1 VVAGPP
7 VSGGGETVLVVGPR
21 QAGVS
26 AVAAAL
32 RRHVPQGAV
41 AEATDGTA
49 EATDGTAEATDG
61 TAEAAAVV
69 VFVVSAA
76 AHLTGSDCAVLDSA
90 AQNTDAV
97 ICVVSKSDVHRGW
110 REVIAANRGVLA
122 SLAPRYARV
131 PWVGVAAQP
140 ELGEPDVDDLVR
152 AVRAQL
158 ADPGLARRNK
168 LRASASR
175 LRETARRL
183 DADVDDADRRVRV
196 DALRERRAAAL
207 RDRRRETAERSAAL
221 RSRIQQARVQLSF
234 LARNRCA
241 AARAELQEHAAGL
254 SRRRIPA
261 FEGLVRTR
269 LAEVVAEI
277 GEAVD
282 ARLATLAD
290 EVAGKAAGEVGVA
303 VPAWVP
309 TREQP
314 PAVPVPPPPLASRR
328 QEAWLMTILG
338 AGFGVG
344 LALTLSR
351 LVGGVVSRLAPG
363 LALAAAAACVVTGLV
378 VTVMVVRIRAVLHDR
393 ALLDRWVGEAA
404 ASLRSVVEE
413 QVATRVL
420 AAETAHGAA
429 LLARDEAA
437 QAQVSALLS
446 AIDGELRE
454 HTAAAAR
461 AAAARQRQMPAI
473 LAALDALR
481 AELPAA
487 AM

>member
-1 VVAGPP
+1 
-7 VSGGGETVLVVGPR
+7 
-21 QAGVS
+21 
-26 AVAAAL
+26 
-32 RRHVPQGAV
+32 
-41 AEATDGTA
+41 
-49 EATDGTAEATDG
+49 
-61 TAEAAAVV
+61 
-69 VFVVSAA
+69 
-76 AHLTGSDCAVLDSA
+76 
-90 AQNTDAV
+90 
-97 ICVVSKSDVHRGW
+97 
-110 REVIAANRGVLA
+110 
-122 SLAPRYARV
+122 
-131 PWVGVAAQP
+131 
-140 ELGEPDVDDLVR
+140 
-152 AVRAQL
+152 
-158 ADPGLARRNK
+158 
-168 LRASASR
+168 
-175 LRETARRL
+175 
-183 DADVDDADRRVRV
+183 
-196 DALRERRAAAL
+196 
-207 RDRRRETAERSAAL
+207 
-221 RSRIQQARVQLSF
+221 
-234 LARNRCA
+234 
-241 AARAELQEHAAGL
+241 
-254 SRRRIPA
+254 
-261 FEGLVRTR
+261 
-269 LAEVVAEI
+269 
-277 GEAVD
+277 
-282 ARLATLAD
+282 
-290 EVAGKAAGEVGVA
+290 
-303 VPAWVP
+303 
-309 TREQP
+309 
-314 PAVPVPPPPLASRR
+314 
-328 QEAWLMTILG
+328 MTILG